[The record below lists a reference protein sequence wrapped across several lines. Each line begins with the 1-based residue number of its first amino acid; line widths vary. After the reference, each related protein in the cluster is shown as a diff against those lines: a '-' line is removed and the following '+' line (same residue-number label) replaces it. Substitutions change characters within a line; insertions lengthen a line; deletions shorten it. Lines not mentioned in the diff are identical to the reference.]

1 MARAKKPRI
10 VDLKREYTFEMMQ
23 QSNKSFWIIDP
34 DLLESGEQWIDNPPT
49 KGYLEQYVLDHG
61 KQTYVQLNMTINDF
75 KQAIADRTVNKASVV
90 NKMIIES
97 DYLCI
102 VNNRHKLLDE
112 DDANKAIMV
121 ENWTGKIYSRVYS
134 FAMDGEKDSRSYYI
148 IEGCR
153 SNRGCQSFII
163 VPLKMFDDLKIL

>member
-10 VDLKREYTFEMMQ
+10 VDLKREYTFETMQ

-34 DLLESGEQWIDNPPT
+34 DLLESGVEWIDNPPT
-49 KGYLEQYVLDHG
+49 KGYLEQYVLARG
-61 KQTYVQLNMTINDF
+61 KQTYVQLNMTIDDF
-75 KQAIADRTVNKASVV
+75 KQAIADRTVNKASIV

-102 VNNRHKLLDE
+102 VNNRHKLLDSN
-112 DDANKAIMV
+112 DTDKAIMI

-134 FAMDGEKDSRSYYI
+134 FVVDGEKDGRSYYI
-148 IEGCR
+148 VEGCR
-153 SNRGCQSFII
+153 SNRGCQSFIMI
-163 VPLKMFDDLKIL
+163 PLKMFDDLKIL

>member
-34 DLLESGEQWIDNPPT
+34 DLLESGEQWIDEPPT

-61 KQTYVQLNMTINDF
+61 KQTYVQLNMTIDDF
-75 KQAIADRTVNKASVV
+75 KQSVVDRTVNKSSIV

-112 DDANKAIMV
+112 DDAGKAIMI

-134 FAMDGEKDSRSYYI
+134 FAVDGEKDGRSYYI
-148 IEGCR
+148 VEGCR
-153 SNRGCQSFII
+153 SNRGCQSFIMI
-163 VPLKMFDDLKIL
+163 PLKMFDDLKIV